1 MTASFSE
8 KTEKTA
14 QALLVAFFLCV
25 ITLPGLGYICSPS
38 KEDSVYEK
46 RRLRQMPHLHMDYW
60 SVKEFPWIFE
70 GCFNDHIG
78 LRNSM
83 IRLHNRLKISVLHDQ
98 QLKAVVIGKDG
109 WMFYDGA
116 VKNDHEPMAD
126 YRGLPT
132 SRSIVLQ
139 WRNMMEKRAAWLA
152 ARNIRY
158 VLVSAPNKQLV
169 YAQYMPENLTRI
181 GLLSPTDQVLARL
194 SDMPNL
200 YIVDLRPLFKAVANG
215 PRIYPQTD
223 THWNQRGAFLAY
235 KTVMDIVSSWF
246 PSAAPHPVTDFDVRC
261 EDAPGGDLAAF
272 LALPDHFIERSN
284 PVFVPR
290 FTPAATRIPHT
301 PPELQIWTTA
311 NPALPRAVVFRD
323 SSADNMIPFLSEHFE
338 RIIYSDATT
347 GLDKDLIER
356 ERPDVVMTIMAERSF
371 RTPP

>member
-1 MTASFSE
+1 MTASFIEKAE
-8 KTEKTA
+8 KTSH
-14 QALLVAFFLCV
+14 ALLVVFFLCV
-25 ITLPGLGYICSPS
+25 IALPGLGYICSPS
-38 KEDSVYEK
+38 KDESIYEK

-78 LRNSM
+78 LRSSM
-83 IRLHNRLKISVLHDQ
+83 IRLHNRLKICVLHDR

-116 VKNDHEPMAD
+116 VNNDHEPMAD

-139 WRNMMEKRAAWLA
+139 WRNMMQKRAAWLA

-158 VLVSAPNKQLV
+158 ILIAVPNKQLV
-169 YAQYMPENLTRI
+169 YAQYMPGSFTRL
-181 GLLSPTDQVLARL
+181 GVLSPTDQVLAHL
-194 SDMPNL
+194 SDIPNL
-200 YIVDLRPLFKAVANG
+200 YIVDLRPLFEAVANG

-235 KTVMDIVSSWF
+235 KTVMDIVSGWF
-246 PSAAPHPVTDFDVRC
+246 PSAAPHVATDFHVRC
-261 EDAPGGDLAAF
+261 GDAEGGDLAAF
-272 LALPDHFIERSN
+272 LALPDYLIERAS
-284 PVFVPR
+284 PVFMPG
-290 FTPAATRIPHT
+290 FKPAAHRVRHT
-301 PPELQIWTTA
+301 PHDLQVWTTG

-323 SSADNMIPFLSEHFE
+323 SSANDMIPFLSEHFE
-338 RIIYSDATT
+338 KIIYSDATT
-347 GLDKDLIER
+347 GLDTDLIEK
-356 ERPDVVMTIMAERSF
+356 ERPNIIMTIMAERSF